1 MDFEKMKQWMVIAQ
15 QMHGDDFWK
24 MIFDDEQRS
33 PFMANGPSP
42 FTFTQ
47 QDQRGPDASFPPIDM
62 VETATEIQYLIY
74 LPGYRKEDVQVLS
87 YGEYLVVKGQ
97 RFSFF
102 NEQDF
107 RQKQGKYG
115 PFEKK
120 IRLPEMILG
129 QMNAAFKDGVLYIRL
144 QKDEGKATAIIIDD
158 EY

>member
-1 MDFEKMKQWMVIAQ
+1 MDFEKMKQWMDIAQ

-33 PFMANGPSP
+33 PFMTNGQSP
-42 FTFTQ
+42 FAFTQ
-47 QDQRGPDASFPPIDM
+47 QDHRGADSFPMMDI
-62 VETATEIQYLIY
+62 VETASEFQYLIY

-87 YGEYLVVKGQ
+87 YGEYLVIKGQ
-97 RFSFF
+97 RISFF

-115 PFEKK
+115 NFEKK
-120 IRLPEMILG
+120 IRLPDIVLG
-129 QMNAAFKDGVLYIRL
+129 KMNAAFKDGVLYIRM

-158 EY
+158 